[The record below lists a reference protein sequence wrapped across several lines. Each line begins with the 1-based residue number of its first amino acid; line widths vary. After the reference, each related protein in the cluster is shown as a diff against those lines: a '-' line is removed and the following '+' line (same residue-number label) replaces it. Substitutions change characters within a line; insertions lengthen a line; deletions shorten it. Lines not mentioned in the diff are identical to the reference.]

1 MPGWRCWLE
10 TSPALKKFNLW
21 ASSHRKHMANKKSK
35 KESGKATLARV
46 KKEMAEPRLARS
58 VRIEELNVGGHRKG
72 LKSHA

>member
-1 MPGWRCWLE
+1 
-10 TSPALKKFNLW
+10 
-21 ASSHRKHMANKKSK
+21 MANKKSK

-58 VRIEELNVGGHRKG
+58 VRIEELNVEGHRKG

>member
-1 MPGWRCWLE
+1 MAMLVVNL
-10 TSPALKKFNLW
+10 PALKKFNLW
-21 ASSHRKHMANKKSK
+21 ASSHRVDMANKKSK

-58 VRIEELNVGGHRKG
+58 VRIEELNVEGHRKG